1 MAQFK
6 VYFVYSGM
14 NVHYIVIEKW
24 ENNNKLNTNKLK
36 DGNEYDRKY
45 INKTWSKLQEKRQRK
60 REYKSPTQGKNKV
73 LILYA
78 IYIKILIM
86 IYWELLPM
94 NLTM

>member
-1 MAQFK
+1 MI
-6 VYFVYSGM
+6 M
-14 NVHYIVIEKW
+14 IE
-24 ENNNKLNTNKLK
+24 NTLIKHEAN
-36 DGNEYDRKY
+36 YRK
-45 INKTWSKLQEKRQRK
+45 KGRE

-86 IYWELLPM
+86 KYWELLPM